1 MLLHLCAQGLHTAVI
16 ADSSLNGYDGSLM
29 GNMLVMPTFDSTFN
43 VSIDGAKAG
52 LITGIYTI
60 GSVCSLPFI
69 GPVTDKF
76 GRRGGIFFGCAFVI
90 IGTIIEGTTS
100 FTGSLG
106 QFMGGRFFLG
116 FGVGV
121 AAAAAPTYV
130 VEISHPS
137 YRGTM
142 TGLYNTIYNVGSI
155 AAAGCLRGA
164 VNYQDN
170 RAWVIPTWIQMV
182 MSALVCFLIFL
193 LPESPR
199 WLYTHGR
206 TEEAAAILTKY
217 HGEGNP
223 DSIFVKLQMAEFV
236 QELELDG
243 ADKRW
248 WEYRVLFNSPAARYR
263 VFCLSIVSVFTQLC
277 GNGVTSYFMPAFLAT
292 AGITD
297 PITVLNINL
306 GTSFAGLFFSVGGAF
321 MVERVGRR
329 KLLFYALCA
338 ISVMWVIITICTGV
352 YNDTGRVGA
361 ADSAI
366 LFVNLFGV
374 AYSIGLTPLQAL

>member
-1 MLLHLCAQGLHTAVI
+1 VI

-248 WEYRVLFNSPAARYR
+248 WDYRVLFNSPAARYR